1 MSAATDALTGSAQYK
16 AHVLDYMG
24 AWAQRCAENGDV
36 IPSNVALDGTV
47 PKWWGA
53 QQHSPAES
61 FLQRHC
67 DIVLAT

>member
-1 MSAATDALTGSAQYK
+1 
-16 AHVLDYMG
+16 MG

-53 QQHSPAES
+53 QQHSVALAGRNMPES
-61 FLQRHC
+61 CKGMLRTRF
-67 DIVLAT
+67 AT